1 MSKIYY
7 HVFVETTDEYSI
19 GWGNEQIFQAN
30 ETSLNRVVDNV
41 LIPYLC
47 QETIRIKGRLLQPH
61 QIRKILVKQSFKKA
75 EEIAKEKSKNIFPI
89 STFAPYGAKEMIK
102 WDNFMK
108 DITDDAFNT
117 ADNKL
122 KLDSNFITNKT
133 NKMQLDKNKVF
144 IVHGHDELLKTQ
156 TARMIRELGLEAIIL
171 HEQASSGKTIIE
183 KIEEYTNVGF
193 AIILY
198 TPCDVGAKKGNESNL
213 SERARQNVIWEH
225 GYLTGKLGR
234 KNVCALVKGNIEKP
248 SDISGIL
255 YISVDDAGKWQ
266 YDVGKELRQSGYSVD
281 LNDI

>member
-89 STFAPYGAKEMIK
+89 STFAPYDPKEMIK